1 MLKTLVIY
9 FSVSGCT
16 KRVAQLMAYKLGADL
31 YQIKSEKPYQ
41 LDDLNWMC
49 ANSRANNEQ
58 KDKSC
63 RPQYSGS
70 LPDVSEY
77 DRIIFGHPVWWRIPP
92 RIMYTVIEKLNLN
105 NKTIAV
111 FGTSDGTSY
120 KQSQS
125 EMYAL
130 LDDLFIEGDILS
142 DSQSIDQWLEGNAL
156 K

>member
-1 MLKTLVIY
+1 
-9 FSVSGCT
+9 
-16 KRVAQLMAYKLGADL
+16 
-31 YQIKSEKPYQ
+31 
-41 LDDLNWMC
+41 
-49 ANSRANNEQ
+49 
-58 KDKSC
+58 
-63 RPQYSGS
+63 
-70 LPDVSEY
+70 
-77 DRIIFGHPVWWRIPP
+77 
-92 RIMYTVIEKLNLN
+92 MYTVIEKLNLN

-125 EMYAL
+125 EMDAL